1 MIGLN
6 RIPQHEYNLTRQL
19 NDSIRMGNG
28 TGLAQA
34 RELIEMYVNKL
45 SEVLQDE
52 VRAYFYEQEI
62 ASQRQRLELQ
72 RKQK

>member
-1 MIGLN
+1 
-6 RIPQHEYNLTRQL
+6 
-19 NDSIRMGNG
+19 MGNG